1 MKLSANYL
9 QHLRFNRMLTFAISV
24 FLLIVT
30 PGPGVLS
37 TAGFGAAYGF
47 KKSLRYVFGLFLGT
61 NLVFLAVASGL
72 IAILLS
78 IPSLRVFLLFLST
91 CYLFYLAS
99 KIALAGSNIAF
110 IKAKVPPGITSG
122 VLLQTINPKA
132 YVVNTTFVSG
142 FAFYQS
148 SFTIELIIKFF
159 IINSIWIPLHLLW
172 LYAGTVLHELNL
184 SNKNQRVIN
193 LMLSFSMIVAVVISI
208 LYSF

>member
-1 MKLSANYL
+1 
-9 QHLRFNRMLTFAISV
+9 MLTFAISV

-61 NLVFLAVASGL
+61 NLVFFAVATGL

-78 IPSLRVFLLFLST
+78 IPSSRIFLLILST

-110 IKAKVPPGITSG
+110 VKAKSPPGIISG
-122 VLLQTINPKA
+122 ILLQAINPKA

-148 SFTIELIIKFF
+148 SFALELIIKFF
-159 IINSIWIPLHLLW
+159 IMNSIWIPLHLLW
-172 LYAGTVLHELNL
+172 LYVGTVLHELNL
-184 SNKNQRVIN
+184 SNRNQRIIN
-193 LMLSFSMIVAVVISI
+193 IMMSVSMVVVVVISI

>member
-1 MKLSANYL
+1 
-9 QHLRFNRMLTFAISV
+9 MLTFAISV

-47 KKSLRYVFGLFLGT
+47 KKSLSYVFGLFLGT

-72 IAILLS
+72 IAVLFS
-78 IPSLRVFLLFLST
+78 IPSLRVFLLILST

-110 IKAKVPPGITSG
+110 IKAKAPPGITSG
-122 VLLQTINPKA
+122 VLLQVINPKA

-148 SFTIELIIKFF
+148 SFAIELIIKFF
-159 IINSIWIPLHLLW
+159 IINAIWIPLHLIW
-172 LYAGTVLHELNL
+172 LYAGTILHDLNL
-184 SNKNQRVIN
+184 SNKNQRIIN
-193 LMLSFSMIVAVVISI
+193 LMLSFSMIAAVVISI

>member
-1 MKLSANYL
+1 
-9 QHLRFNRMLTFAISV
+9 MLTFAISV

-78 IPSLRVFLLFLST
+78 VPSVRIFLLVLST

-110 IKAKVPPGITSG
+110 IKAKAPPGIVSG
-122 VLLQTINPKA
+122 ILLQAINPKA

-148 SFTIELIIKFF
+148 SFVMELIIKFL
-159 IINSIWIPLHLLW
+159 IINSIWIPLHLIW
-172 LYAGTVLHELNL
+172 LYVGTVSYELNL
-184 SNKNQRVIN
+184 TNKNQRIIN
-193 LMLSFSMIVAVVISI
+193 FMLAFSMIAAVVISI
-208 LYSF
+208 SYSF

>member
-1 MKLSANYL
+1 
-9 QHLRFNRMLTFAISV
+9 MLTFAITV

-37 TAGFGAAYGF
+37 TAGFGAAYGY

-61 NLVFLAVASGL
+61 NLVFLAVATGL

-78 IPSLRVFLLFLST
+78 IPSLRIFLLILST
-91 CYLFYLAS
+91 FYLFYLAS

-110 IKAKVPPGITSG
+110 IKAKSPPGILSG
-122 VLLQTINPKA
+122 VLLQAINPKA
-132 YVVNTTFVSG
+132 YVVNTTLVSG

-148 SFTIELIIKFF
+148 SFAIELVIKFF
-159 IINSIWIPLHLLW
+159 IMNSIWIPLHLLW
-172 LYAGTVLHELNL
+172 LYVGTVLHELNL
-184 SNKNQRVIN
+184 SIKNQRIIN
-193 LMLSFSMIVAVVISI
+193 LMMSLSMVLVVVISI

>member
-1 MKLSANYL
+1 
-9 QHLRFNRMLTFAISV
+9 MLTFAISV

-47 KKSLRYVFGLFLGT
+47 KKSLRYVLGLFLGT
-61 NLVFLAVASGL
+61 NLVFFAVASGL

-78 IPSLRVFLLFLST
+78 VPSVRIFLLVLST

-110 IKAKVPPGITSG
+110 IKAKAPPGIISG
-122 VLLQTINPKA
+122 ILLQAINPKA

-148 SFTIELIIKFF
+148 SFVIELIIKFL
-159 IINSIWIPLHLLW
+159 IINLIWIPLHLVW
-172 LYAGTVLHELNL
+172 LYVGTVLHELNL
-184 SNKNQRVIN
+184 TNKNQRIIN
-193 LMLSFSMIVAVVISI
+193 LILAFSMIAAVVISI
-208 LYSF
+208 SYSF

>member
-1 MKLSANYL
+1 
-9 QHLRFNRMLTFAISV
+9 MLTFAISV

-47 KKSLRYVFGLFLGT
+47 EKSLRYVFGLFLGT

-91 CYLFYLAS
+91 CYLFYLAA

-110 IKAKVPPGITSG
+110 IKAKVAPWYHFWCLTSNHQPKGIRRKYYICIWFCF
-122 VLLQTINPKA
+122 L
-132 YVVNTTFVSG
+132 
-142 FAFYQS
+142 
-148 SFTIELIIKFF
+148 
-159 IINSIWIPLHLLW
+159 SI
-172 LYAGTVLHELNL
+172 
-184 SNKNQRVIN
+184 
-193 LMLSFSMIVAVVISI
+193 
-208 LYSF
+208 

>member
-1 MKLSANYL
+1 
-9 QHLRFNRMLTFAISV
+9 MLTFAITV

-37 TAGFGAAYGF
+37 TAGFGAAYGY

-61 NLVFLAVASGL
+61 NLVFLAVATGL

-78 IPSLRVFLLFLST
+78 IPSLRIFLLILST

-99 KIALAGSNIAF
+99 KIALAGSSIAF
-110 IKAKVPPGITSG
+110 IKAKSPPGIISG

-132 YVVNTTFVSG
+132 YVVNTTLVSG

-148 SFTIELIIKFF
+148 SFAIELVIKFF
-159 IINSIWIPLHLLW
+159 IMNSIWIPLHLLW
-172 LYAGTVLHELNL
+172 LYVGTVLHELNL
-184 SNKNQRVIN
+184 SIKNQRIIN
-193 LMLSFSMIVAVVISI
+193 LMMSLSMVLVVIISI

>member
-1 MKLSANYL
+1 
-9 QHLRFNRMLTFAISV
+9 MLTFAISV
-24 FLLIVT
+24 FLLIIT

-47 KKSLRYVFGLFLGT
+47 KQSLRYVFGLFLGT

-72 IAILLS
+72 IAVLLS
-78 IPSLRVFLLFLST
+78 VPSLRIFLLVLST
-91 CYLFYLAS
+91 CYLLYLAS

-110 IKAKVPPGITSG
+110 IKAKAPPGIASG
-122 VLLQTINPKA
+122 VLLQAINPKA

-148 SFTIELIIKFF
+148 SFAIELIIKFL
-159 IINSIWIPLHLLW
+159 IINSIWIPLHFLW

-184 SNKNQRVIN
+184 SNKNQRIIN
-193 LMLSFSMIVAVVISI
+193 LMLSFSMITAVVISI

>member
-1 MKLSANYL
+1 
-9 QHLRFNRMLTFAISV
+9 MLTFAITV

-37 TAGFGAAYGF
+37 TAGFGAAYGY

-61 NLVFLAVASGL
+61 NLVFLAVATGL

-78 IPSLRVFLLFLST
+78 IPSLRIVLLILST
-91 CYLFYLAS
+91 FYLFYLAS

-110 IKAKVPPGITSG
+110 IKAKSPPGIISG
-122 VLLQTINPKA
+122 VLLQAINPKA
-132 YVVNTTFVSG
+132 YVVNTTLVSG

-148 SFTIELIIKFF
+148 SFAIELVIKFF
-159 IINSIWIPLHLLW
+159 IMNSIWIPLHLLW
-172 LYAGTVLHELNL
+172 LYVGTVLHELNL
-184 SNKNQRVIN
+184 SIKNQRIIN
-193 LMLSFSMIVAVVISI
+193 LMMSLSMVLVVVISI

>member
-1 MKLSANYL
+1 
-9 QHLRFNRMLTFAISV
+9 MLTFAITV

-37 TAGFGAAYGF
+37 TAGFGAAYGY

-61 NLVFLAVASGL
+61 NLVFLAVATGL

-78 IPSLRVFLLFLST
+78 IPSLRIFLLILST

-110 IKAKVPPGITSG
+110 IKAKSPPGIISG
-122 VLLQTINPKA
+122 VLLQAINPKA
-132 YVVNTTFVSG
+132 YVVNTTLVSG

-148 SFTIELIIKFF
+148 SFGIELVIKFF
-159 IINSIWIPLHLLW
+159 IMNSIWIPLHLLW
-172 LYAGTVLHELNL
+172 LYVGTVLHELNL
-184 SNKNQRVIN
+184 SIKNQRIIN
-193 LMLSFSMIVAVVISI
+193 LMMSLSMVLVVVISI

>member
-1 MKLSANYL
+1 
-9 QHLRFNRMLTFAISV
+9 MLTFAISV
-24 FLLIVT
+24 FLLIIT

-37 TAGFGAAYGF
+37 AAGFGAAYGF
-47 KKSLRYVFGLFLGT
+47 KQSLRYVFGLFLGT

-72 IAILLS
+72 IAVLLS
-78 IPSLRVFLLFLST
+78 IPSLRIFLLFVST

-110 IKAKVPPGITSG
+110 IKAKAPPGITSG
-122 VLLQTINPKA
+122 VLLQAINPKA

-148 SFTIELIIKFF
+148 SFAIELIIKFF
-159 IINSIWIPLHLLW
+159 IINAIWIPLHLVW
-172 LYAGTVLHELNL
+172 LYAGTVLHDLNL
-184 SNKNQRVIN
+184 SNKNQRIIN
-193 LMLSFSMIVAVVISI
+193 LMLSFSMIAAVVISI

>member
-1 MKLSANYL
+1 
-9 QHLRFNRMLTFAISV
+9 MLTFAITV

-37 TAGFGAAYGF
+37 TAGFGAAYGY

-61 NLVFLAVASGL
+61 NLVFLAVATGL

-78 IPSLRVFLLFLST
+78 IPSLRIFLLILST
-91 CYLFYLAS
+91 FYLFYLAS

-110 IKAKVPPGITSG
+110 IKAKSPPGIMSG
-122 VLLQTINPKA
+122 VLLQAINPKA
-132 YVVNTTFVSG
+132 YVVNTTLVSG

-148 SFTIELIIKFF
+148 SFAIELVIKFF
-159 IINSIWIPLHLLW
+159 IMNSIWIPLHLLW
-172 LYAGTVLHELNL
+172 LYVGTVLHELNL
-184 SNKNQRVIN
+184 SIKNQRIIN
-193 LMLSFSMIVAVVISI
+193 LMMSLSMVLVVVISI

>member
-1 MKLSANYL
+1 
-9 QHLRFNRMLTFAISV
+9 MLTFAISV
-24 FLLIVT
+24 FLLIIT

-47 KKSLRYVFGLFLGT
+47 KQSLRYVFGLFLGT

-72 IAILLS
+72 IAVLLS
-78 IPSLRVFLLFLST
+78 VPSLRIFLLFLST

-110 IKAKVPPGITSG
+110 IKAKAPPGITSG
-122 VLLQTINPKA
+122 VLLQAINPKA

-148 SFTIELIIKFF
+148 SFAIELIIKFF
-159 IINSIWIPLHLLW
+159 IINAIWIPLHLLW
-172 LYAGTVLHELNL
+172 LYAGTVLHDLNL
-184 SNKNQRVIN
+184 SNRNQRIIN
-193 LMLSFSMIVAVVISI
+193 LMLSFSMIAAVVISI
-208 LYSF
+208 LYSV

>member
-1 MKLSANYL
+1 
-9 QHLRFNRMLTFAISV
+9 MLTFAISV
-24 FLLIVT
+24 FLLIIT

-47 KKSLRYVFGLFLGT
+47 KQSLRYVFGLFLGT

-72 IAILLS
+72 IAVLLS
-78 IPSLRVFLLFLST
+78 VPSLRIFLLVLST

-110 IKAKVPPGITSG
+110 IKAKAPPGITSG
-122 VLLQTINPKA
+122 VLLQAINPKA

-148 SFTIELIIKFF
+148 SFAIELIIKFF
-159 IINSIWIPLHLLW
+159 IINAIWIPLHLLW
-172 LYAGTVLHELNL
+172 LYAGTVLHDLNL
-184 SNKNQRVIN
+184 SNRNQRIIN
-193 LMLSFSMIVAVVISI
+193 LMLSFSMIAAVVISI

>member
-1 MKLSANYL
+1 
-9 QHLRFNRMLTFAISV
+9 MLTFAISV

-47 KKSLRYVFGLFLGT
+47 KKSLSYVFGLFLGT

-72 IAILLS
+72 IAVLLS
-78 IPSLRVFLLFLST
+78 IPSLRIFLLILST

-110 IKAKVPPGITSG
+110 IKAKAPPGITSG
-122 VLLQTINPKA
+122 VLLQVINPKA

-148 SFTIELIIKFF
+148 SFAVELIIKFF
-159 IINSIWIPLHLLW
+159 IINAIWIPLHLIW
-172 LYAGTVLHELNL
+172 LYAGTILHDLNL
-184 SNKNQRVIN
+184 SNKNQRIIN
-193 LMLSFSMIVAVVISI
+193 LMLSFSMIAAVVISI

>member
-1 MKLSANYL
+1 
-9 QHLRFNRMLTFAISV
+9 MLTFAISV
-24 FLLIVT
+24 FLLIIT

-47 KKSLRYVFGLFLGT
+47 KQSLRYVFGLFLGT

-72 IAILLS
+72 IAVLLS
-78 IPSLRVFLLFLST
+78 VPSLRIFLLVLST
-91 CYLFYLAS
+91 CYLLYLAS

-110 IKAKVPPGITSG
+110 IKAKAPPGITSG
-122 VLLQTINPKA
+122 VLLQAINPKA

-148 SFTIELIIKFF
+148 SFAIELIIKFI
-159 IINSIWIPLHLLW
+159 IINSIWIPLHFLW

-184 SNKNQRVIN
+184 SNKNQRIIN
-193 LMLSFSMIVAVVISI
+193 LMLSFSMIAAVVISI

>member
-1 MKLSANYL
+1 
-9 QHLRFNRMLTFAISV
+9 MLTFAITV

-37 TAGFGAAYGF
+37 TAGFGAAYGY

-61 NLVFLAVASGL
+61 NLVFLAVATGL

-78 IPSLRVFLLFLST
+78 IPSLRIFLLILST
-91 CYLFYLAS
+91 FYLFYLAS

-110 IKAKVPPGITSG
+110 IKAKSPPGIISG
-122 VLLQTINPKA
+122 VLLQAINPKA
-132 YVVNTTFVSG
+132 YVVNTTLVSG

-148 SFTIELIIKFF
+148 SFAIELVIKFF
-159 IINSIWIPLHLLW
+159 IMNSIWIPLHLLW
-172 LYAGTVLHELNL
+172 LYVGTVLHELNL
-184 SNKNQRVIN
+184 LIKNQRIIN
-193 LMLSFSMIVAVVISI
+193 LMMSLSMVLVVVISI

>member
-1 MKLSANYL
+1 
-9 QHLRFNRMLTFAISV
+9 MLTFAISV
-24 FLLIVT
+24 FLLIIT

-61 NLVFLAVASGL
+61 NLVFFAVATGL

-78 IPSLRVFLLFLST
+78 IPSLRIFLLILST
-91 CYLFYLAS
+91 CYLFYLAL
-99 KIALAGSNIAF
+99 KIALAGSKIAF
-110 IKAKVPPGITSG
+110 INAKAPPGVISG
-122 VLLQTINPKA
+122 ILLQAINPKA

-148 SFTIELIIKFF
+148 SFAVELMIKFF
-159 IINSIWIPLHLLW
+159 IMNSIWIPLHLLW
-172 LYAGTVLHELNL
+172 LYVGTVLHELNL
-184 SNKNQRVIN
+184 SNRNQRIIN
-193 LMLSFSMIVAVVISI
+193 ILMSISMVVVVIISF

>member
-1 MKLSANYL
+1 
-9 QHLRFNRMLTFAISV
+9 MLTFAISV

-47 KKSLRYVFGLFLGT
+47 KKSLSYVFGLFLGT

-72 IAILLS
+72 IAVLFS
-78 IPSLRVFLLFLST
+78 IPSLRIFLLILST

-110 IKAKVPPGITSG
+110 IKAKAAPGITSG
-122 VLLQTINPKA
+122 VLLQVINPKA

-148 SFTIELIIKFF
+148 SFAIELIIKFF
-159 IINSIWIPLHLLW
+159 GLSINIPVRRPFFFF
-172 LYAGTVLHELNL
+172 TVPPGKLVFKL
-184 SNKNQRVIN
+184 IP
-193 LMLSFSMIVAVVISI
+193 AISKAFWFANI
-208 LYSF
+208 A

>member
-1 MKLSANYL
+1 MV
-9 QHLRFNRMLTFAISV
+9 TFAFSV

-61 NLVFLAVASGL
+61 NLVFFAVATGL

-78 IPSLRVFLLFLST
+78 TPSSRIFLLILST
-91 CYLFYLAS
+91 FYLLYLAS
-99 KIALAGSNIAF
+99 KLALAGSKIVF
-110 IKAKVPPGITSG
+110 IKAKSPPGIISG
-122 VLLQTINPKA
+122 ILLQAINPKA

-148 SFTIELIIKFF
+148 NFAVELIIKFF
-159 IINSIWIPLHLLW
+159 IMNSIWIPLHLLW
-172 LYAGTVLHELNL
+172 LYVGTVLHELNL
-184 SNKNQRVIN
+184 SNRNQRIIN
-193 LMLSFSMIVAVVISI
+193 IMMSISMVVVVVISF

>member
-1 MKLSANYL
+1 
-9 QHLRFNRMLTFAISV
+9 MLTFAITV

-37 TAGFGAAYGF
+37 TAGFGAAYGY

-61 NLVFLAVASGL
+61 NLVFLAVATGL

-78 IPSLRVFLLFLST
+78 IPSLRIFLLILST
-91 CYLFYLAS
+91 FYLFYLAS

-110 IKAKVPPGITSG
+110 IKAKSPPGIVSG
-122 VLLQTINPKA
+122 VLLQAINPKA
-132 YVVNTTFVSG
+132 YVVNTTLVSG

-148 SFTIELIIKFF
+148 SFAIELVIKFF
-159 IINSIWIPLHLLW
+159 IMNSIWIPLHLLW
-172 LYAGTVLHELNL
+172 LYVGTVLHELNL
-184 SNKNQRVIN
+184 SIKNQRIIN
-193 LMLSFSMIVAVVISI
+193 LMMSLSMVLVVVISI

>member
-1 MKLSANYL
+1 
-9 QHLRFNRMLTFAISV
+9 MLTFAISV

-47 KKSLRYVFGLFLGT
+47 KKSLSYVFGLFLGT

-72 IAILLS
+72 IAVLFS
-78 IPSLRVFLLFLST
+78 IPSLRIFLLILST

-110 IKAKVPPGITSG
+110 IKAKAAPGITSG
-122 VLLQTINPKA
+122 VLLQVINPKA

-148 SFTIELIIKFF
+148 SFAIELIIKFF
-159 IINSIWIPLHLLW
+159 IINAIWIPLHLIW
-172 LYAGTVLHELNL
+172 LYAGTILHDLNL
-184 SNKNQRVIN
+184 SNKNQRIIN
-193 LMLSFSMIVAVVISI
+193 IMLSFSMIAAVVISI

>member
-1 MKLSANYL
+1 
-9 QHLRFNRMLTFAISV
+9 MLTFAITV

-37 TAGFGAAYGF
+37 TAGFGAAYGY

-61 NLVFLAVASGL
+61 NLVFLAVATGL

-78 IPSLRVFLLFLST
+78 IPSLRIFLLILST

-99 KIALAGSNIAF
+99 KIALAGSNIAC
-110 IKAKVPPGITSG
+110 IKAKSPPGIISG
-122 VLLQTINPKA
+122 VLLQAINPKA
-132 YVVNTTFVSG
+132 YVVNTTLVSG

-148 SFTIELIIKFF
+148 SFAIELVIKFF
-159 IINSIWIPLHLLW
+159 IMNSIWIPLHLLW
-172 LYAGTVLHELNL
+172 LYVGTVLHELNL
-184 SNKNQRVIN
+184 SIKNQRIIN
-193 LMLSFSMIVAVVISI
+193 LMMSLSMVLVVVISI

>member
-1 MKLSANYL
+1 
-9 QHLRFNRMLTFAISV
+9 MLTFAISV

-47 KKSLRYVFGLFLGT
+47 KKSLRYVIGLFLGT

-72 IAILLS
+72 IAVLMS
-78 IPSLRVFLLFLST
+78 VPSVRIFLLVLST

-110 IKAKVPPGITSG
+110 IKAKAPPGIISG
-122 VLLQTINPKA
+122 ILLQAINPKA

-148 SFTIELIIKFF
+148 SFVMELIIKFL
-159 IINSIWIPLHLLW
+159 IINSIWIPLHLIW
-172 LYAGTVLHELNL
+172 LYVGTVLHELNL
-184 SNKNQRVIN
+184 TNKNQRIIN
-193 LMLSFSMIVAVVISI
+193 LMLAFSMIAAVIISI
-208 LYSF
+208 SYSF

>member
-1 MKLSANYL
+1 
-9 QHLRFNRMLTFAISV
+9 MLTFAITV

-37 TAGFGAAYGF
+37 TAGFGAAYGY

-61 NLVFLAVASGL
+61 NLVFLAVATGL

-78 IPSLRVFLLFLST
+78 IPSLRIFLLILST

-99 KIALAGSNIAF
+99 KIALAGSSIAF
-110 IKAKVPPGITSG
+110 IKAKSPPGIISG
-122 VLLQTINPKA
+122 VLLQAINPKA
-132 YVVNTTFVSG
+132 YVVNTTLVSG

-148 SFTIELIIKFF
+148 SFCIEFVIKFF
-159 IINSIWIPLHLLW
+159 IMNSIWIPLHLLW
-172 LYAGTVLHELNL
+172 LYIGTVLHELNL
-184 SNKNQRVIN
+184 SIKSQRFIN
-193 LMLSFSMIVAVVISI
+193 LMMSLSMVLVVVISI

>member
-1 MKLSANYL
+1 
-9 QHLRFNRMLTFAISV
+9 MLTFAITV

-37 TAGFGAAYGF
+37 TAGFGAAYGY

-61 NLVFLAVASGL
+61 NLVFLSVATGL

-78 IPSLRVFLLFLST
+78 IPSLRIFLLILST
-91 CYLFYLAS
+91 FYLFYLAS

-110 IKAKVPPGITSG
+110 IKAKSPPGIISG
-122 VLLQTINPKA
+122 VLLQAINPKA
-132 YVVNTTFVSG
+132 YVVNTTLVSG

-148 SFTIELIIKFF
+148 SFAVELVIKFF
-159 IINSIWIPLHLLW
+159 IMNSIWIPLHLLW
-172 LYAGTVLHELNL
+172 LYVGTVLHELNL
-184 SNKNQRVIN
+184 SIKNQRIIN
-193 LMLSFSMIVAVVISI
+193 LMMSLSMVLVVVISI